1 MWTVVL
7 FLNLLA
13 LHCTVSSSP
22 PSPINVIF
30 TSVNLRNML
39 QWLPGNDTPN
49 DTHYTV
55 QYAIYGDSVEGSKG
69 RRVQW
74 RPVRRCTEIVRSW
87 CDLSNETWDLEHGYY
102 ARVRAVSRRASS
114 KWALTGRRF
123 DPKTDTS
130 FGPPLVSVELEEN
143 NAIITLKG
151 PMRYLP
157 NNHTKA
163 VSMATVYPQMIY
175 NLSIYNTGQ
184 GQTHHFP
191 VVSSSYKYRLMD
203 YNTKYCFSAKTRFVS
218 MPAICQ
224 PSGWQ
229 CIMTPEDPLIGQL
242 RWVIVGIVVPAV
254 CICVLVV
261 VGYLLYRYLSG
272 KGQKSPYILDP
283 PAFHPP
289 PLTFPPEK
297 PNLILI
303 TIIKEL
309 PPESSISVPACAKR
323 PRHCALPPPG
333 YASQRPETPPAP
345 EEPWDNLSIDYGFVG
360 VGPKMEI
367 SRENGNNLKG
377 EHKKCT
383 AGENSEKKDWEV
395 EDSLFPGHTQ
405 TETSTL
411 LQAHAWSQPVLPPL
425 LSFQGAPPLEVNGE
439 EEEEREFTGL
449 FLNTTPQTG
458 LFCIPLNLQTNEEGV
473 EEEMDAEVRVR
484 TDGEIDGGVEERNGS
499 EALPLL
505 SAYACQNITNM
516 ASSYAG
522 QSASFPDDYGAVKLA
537 TAQEIEQDDNEE
549 EEGPICVDWDPQ
561 TGKLVLPEMAFE
573 YSKRDGL
580 DRLMQAEKGRE
591 NGMEGD
597 EEEVNSMKGKL
608 RLENVFVRQ
617 GSEEKAEAER
627 AKEIGGGTGL
637 EADDLF
643 TRWNLVISM
652 DE

>member
-229 CIMTPEDPLIGQL
+229 CIMTPEGTTTL
-242 RWVIVGIVVPAV
+242 
-254 CICVLVV
+254 CV
-261 VGYLLYRYLSG
+261 
-272 KGQKSPYILDP
+272 
-283 PAFHPP
+283 
-289 PLTFPPEK
+289 
-297 PNLILI
+297 
-303 TIIKEL
+303 
-309 PPESSISVPACAKR
+309 
-323 PRHCALPPPG
+323 
-333 YASQRPETPPAP
+333 
-345 EEPWDNLSIDYGFVG
+345 
-360 VGPKMEI
+360 
-367 SRENGNNLKG
+367 
-377 EHKKCT
+377 
-383 AGENSEKKDWEV
+383 
-395 EDSLFPGHTQ
+395 
-405 TETSTL
+405 
-411 LQAHAWSQPVLPPL
+411 
-425 LSFQGAPPLEVNGE
+425 
-439 EEEEREFTGL
+439 
-449 FLNTTPQTG
+449 
-458 LFCIPLNLQTNEEGV
+458 
-473 EEEMDAEVRVR
+473 
-484 TDGEIDGGVEERNGS
+484 
-499 EALPLL
+499 
-505 SAYACQNITNM
+505 
-516 ASSYAG
+516 
-522 QSASFPDDYGAVKLA
+522 
-537 TAQEIEQDDNEE
+537 
-549 EEGPICVDWDPQ
+549 
-561 TGKLVLPEMAFE
+561 
-573 YSKRDGL
+573 
-580 DRLMQAEKGRE
+580 
-591 NGMEGD
+591 
-597 EEEVNSMKGKL
+597 
-608 RLENVFVRQ
+608 
-617 GSEEKAEAER
+617 
-627 AKEIGGGTGL
+627 
-637 EADDLF
+637 
-643 TRWNLVISM
+643 
-652 DE
+652 